1 MCEKE
6 KNEKKLTLEKFE
18 EATEAVSRV
27 ITEDKAGLQRAFLQ
41 HDGK

>member
-6 KNEKKLTLEKFE
+6 KKTKKLTLEKFE

-27 ITEDKAGLQRAFLQ
+27 ITETKLVCDISQ